1 MTTHAA
7 AVASYMRKAE
17 RALDEAR
24 LLLREGKTEGAC
36 SRAYYAMHDAAHAAL
51 IATGYETPDEIIK
64 THHSLIA
71 EFGKKLVLGGQIDAA
86 HGRAFN
92 KAQEM
97 RLLAD
102 YSAEPPSADE
112 AQGVVE
118 KAEAFVAAIRA
129 RFAKE

>member
-51 IATGYETPDEIIK
+51 IATGYEELQTRSSRRI
-64 THHSLIA
+64 T
-71 EFGKKLVLGGQIDAA
+71 V
-86 HGRAFN
+86 
-92 KAQEM
+92 
-97 RLLAD
+97 
-102 YSAEPPSADE
+102 
-112 AQGVVE
+112 
-118 KAEAFVAAIRA
+118 
-129 RFAKE
+129 